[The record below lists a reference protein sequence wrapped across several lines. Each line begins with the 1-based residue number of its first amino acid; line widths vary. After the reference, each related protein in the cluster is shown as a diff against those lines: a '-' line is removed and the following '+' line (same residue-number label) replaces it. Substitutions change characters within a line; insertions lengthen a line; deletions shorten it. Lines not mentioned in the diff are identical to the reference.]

1 MTKCHPA
8 MTTKYTCRETADE
21 ESEIWLKSHTTVRS
35 ICDGKNWQIDG
46 SWLSHAI
53 SGHYSN
59 LIGKRCFLF
68 VCLRFFFCFS
78 SFVQRITDSYR
89 RPLALYGRGD
99 YTWLYTV
106 KQGLCRNYKNF
117 KCYYFFLKRD
127 RHVVVQSK
135 CIFFKNRFLK
145 KQINN
150 IYNRYFL
157 SSCSLRYSPGIHNLE
172 VGRRRGSRN
181 LR

>member
-8 MTTKYTCRETADE
+8 MTTKYTCREIFTFWQL
-21 ESEIWLKSHTTVRS
+21 IWLKSHTTVHS
-35 ICDGKNWQIDG
+35 IFDGKNWQIDG

-59 LIGKRCFLF
+59 LIGKWGMGGVVFCWF
-68 VCLRFFFCFS
+68 VCLFVFFIS

-89 RPLALYGRGD
+89 RPLAFYRRGD

-106 KQGLCRNYKNF
+106 KQGLCRNYKKF
-117 KCYYFFLKRD
+117 KCFYFFLNRN

-135 CIFFKNRFLK
+135 CIIFKNRFLK
-145 KQINN
+145 KQIIN
-150 IYNRYFL
+150 IYNWYF
-157 SSCSLRYSPGIHNLE
+157 
-172 VGRRRGSRN
+172 
-181 LR
+181 